1 MKTHPLVS
9 VIVPVYKAEQY
20 LDRCVTSI
28 VCQTYSY
35 LEIILVND
43 GSPDRCPQICNKLS
57 KEDTR
62 IKVIHKKN
70 EGVTK
75 ARIDGFN
82 ASEGEYVLFIDADD
96 TLHVNAI
103 EELLNCSQEY
113 NADISVCQVNIVY
126 DNKTTP
132 QYRNVKYGY
141 YSKEDITN
149 LLGNN
154 YLYDAKT
161 HRSGCPLYLWGK
173 LYKRNLL
180 VNKLE
185 TGIGFWY
192 GEDMITIFSVMKES
206 NNMYISDKPLYN
218 YVQNP
223 SQVTQKSFKDLFPQY
238 VKVWNYFE
246 ETDKEL
252 YFKYQLPQRMWTII
266 SLSLANNIKNENNYW
281 EFKSLFQKISHTP
294 IVKRLLPNKEIL
306 GLHAPTYKL
315 LHFFLLHNL
324 PKPYYLLVKY
334 DLVNKFKRLIR
345 YKNY

>member
-126 DNKTTP
+126 DNKSVL
-132 QYRNVKYGY
+132 QFRNIKNGY
-141 YSKEDITN
+141 YSKDDIVH
-149 LLGNN
+149 LLGTNF
-154 YLYDAKT
+154 LFDTKT
-161 HRSGCPLYLWGK
+161 HSSGFPLYLWGK
-173 LYKRNLL
+173 LFKRKLL
-180 VNKLE
+180 IDKLE
-185 TGIGFWY
+185 MGIGFWY
-192 GEDMITIFSVMKES
+192 GEDMISIFPIMKEIK
-206 NNMYISDKPLYN
+206 NMYISEKPLYN
-218 YVQNP
+218 YFQNP
-223 SQVTQKSFKDLFPQY
+223 LQVTQRPFMNLFPQY
-238 VKVWNYFE
+238 VKVWKYFE
-246 ETDKEL
+246 YTDIEGYLK
-252 YFKYQLPQRMWTII
+252 KQLPQRMWGFIMSGLKTTI
-266 SLSLANNIKNENNYW
+266 
-281 EFKSLFQKISHTP
+281 KSHSGFYAFRDLFYIIRSTP
-294 IVKRLLPNKEIL
+294 IVQQRIIETNLIKPL
-306 GLHAPTYKL
+306 APTYRL
-315 LHFFLLHNL
+315 LHFLFRKKLTWL
-324 PKPYYLLVKY
+324 YYIIVKY
-334 DLVNKFKRLIR
+334 DLFQKLKNIILINK
-345 YKNY
+345 

>member
-43 GSPDRCPQICNKLS
+43 GSPDRCPQICDKLAE
-57 KEDTR
+57 EDTR

-238 VKVWNYFE
+238 VKVWEHFDN
-246 ETDKEL
+246 TDVEGYLKV
-252 YFKYQLPQRMWTII
+252 QLPQRMWWII
-266 SLSLANNIKNENNYW
+266 MSGFKTTTKNNSDFYA
-281 EFKSLFQKISHTP
+281 FRDLFQTIRYTP
-294 IVKRLLPNKEIL
+294 IVQQKIIDSDLLNPL
-306 GLHAPTYKL
+306 APSYRI
-315 LHFFLLHNL
+315 LHFLFKMKLTRL
-324 PKPYYLLVKY
+324 YYMVVKY
-334 DLVNKFKRLIR
+334 DLFQKLKNLILID
-345 YKNY
+345 K